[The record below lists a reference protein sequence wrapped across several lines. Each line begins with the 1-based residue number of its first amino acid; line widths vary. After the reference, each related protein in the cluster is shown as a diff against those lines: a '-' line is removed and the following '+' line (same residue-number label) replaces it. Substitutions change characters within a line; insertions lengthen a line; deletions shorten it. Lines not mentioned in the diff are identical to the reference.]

1 MLIQC
6 LGHSKFLLTLQ
17 SGYRIVTDPF
27 DASTGYPV
35 GDTEADAVLVSHHH
49 SDHDAVDTV
58 KGYTVVI
65 DSEGVHTLNPQ
76 IRVRSLACF
85 HDDQK
90 GALRGNNLIHC
101 IEAEG
106 MSVVESFVG
115 HGVGR
120 TMHEAP
126 QVPNFVYPEFV
137 RYEDFQIKPGLVI
150 AVEPMVNLGTKRVKQ
165 LNDYWTIVTADG
177 SLSAHEE
184 HTIGILKSGPFVLTG
199 PPQTEEERK
208 EVEVFFDRYENNK

>member
-106 MSVVESFVG
+106 MSVVHLGDLGCALSKEQAAILNQPDVLMIPVG
-115 HGVGR
+115 GFGMPEEVAALVGFL
-120 TMHEAP
+120 
-126 QVPNFVYPEFV
+126 VS
-137 RYEDFQIKPGLVI
+137 EDAAYITGEVININGGLY
-150 AVEPMVNLGTKRVKQ
+150 T
-165 LNDYWTIVTADG
+165 
-177 SLSAHEE
+177 
-184 HTIGILKSGPFVLTG
+184 
-199 PPQTEEERK
+199 
-208 EVEVFFDRYENNK
+208 

>member
-76 IRVRSLACF
+76 IRVR
-85 HDDQK
+85 
-90 GALRGNNLIHC
+90 
-101 IEAEG
+101 
-106 MSVVESFVG
+106 
-115 HGVGR
+115 
-120 TMHEAP
+120 
-126 QVPNFVYPEFV
+126 
-137 RYEDFQIKPGLVI
+137 
-150 AVEPMVNLGTKRVKQ
+150 
-165 LNDYWTIVTADG
+165 
-177 SLSAHEE
+177 
-184 HTIGILKSGPFVLTG
+184 
-199 PPQTEEERK
+199 
-208 EVEVFFDRYENNK
+208 

>member
-106 MSVVESFVG
+106 MSVVHLGDLG
-115 HGVGR
+115 HMPDNALAERIGHPDDTGGR
-120 TMHEAP
+120 LLYHRCE
-126 QVPNFVYPEFV
+126 N
-137 RYEDFQIKPGLVI
+137 G
-150 AVEPMVNLGTKRVKQ
+150 N
-165 LNDYWTIVTADG
+165 G
-177 SLSAHEE
+177 SLRYALPESDPAYA
-184 HTIGILKSGPFVLTG
+184 LQDSF
-199 PPQTEEERK
+199 QQRMA
-208 EVEVFFDRYENNK
+208 DRREG

>member
-106 MSVVESFVG
+106 MSVVHLGDLGHMPDNALAERIGQPDVLMIPVG
-115 HGVGR
+115 GYYTIDAKTAMDLCDMLCPKVILPMHYR
-120 TMHEAP
+120 TAFNSEWPIAEKDEFAMLCEKKFGS
-126 QVPNFVYPEFV
+126 QPEELDLL
-137 RYEDFQIKPGLVI
+137 R
-150 AVEPMVNLGTKRVKQ
+150 
-165 LNDYWTIVTADG
+165 VTADD
-177 SLSAHEE
+177 LSCQPHAAF
-184 HTIGILKSGPFVLTG
+184 LRAQV
-199 PPQTEEERK
+199 
-208 EVEVFFDRYENNK
+208 